1 MDILDGFYARNCTAA
16 EIKILMSVKRYA
28 QNSPA
33 VLLFR

>member
-1 MDILDGFYARNCTAA
+1 MVFMPDWNCTAA
-16 EIKILMSVKRYA
+16 EIKILISVKGYA